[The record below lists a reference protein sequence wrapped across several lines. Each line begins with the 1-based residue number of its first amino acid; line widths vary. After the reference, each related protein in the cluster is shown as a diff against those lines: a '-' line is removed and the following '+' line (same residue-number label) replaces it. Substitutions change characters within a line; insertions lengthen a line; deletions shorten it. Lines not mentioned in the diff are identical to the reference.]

1 MFSIFQFQK
10 IANLIHLIVMS
21 EEKKDNLQ
29 DAEGK
34 EKELVD
40 AQNKVDSNSTDEVS
54 ENIDLV
60 EKDNVDET
68 NESNAEKANNDAS
81 ENDDDPLNE
90 IDESNAEDAEDEG
103 HKDRHEI
110 PMLDYHA
117 LSMEKLVDEL
127 NKLVKNEKVQ
137 AIKNHVEGIKYEFDL
152 KFQELIEQKKEDFI
166 ENGGNEIDFKY
177 SSPVKSDFNN
187 IYSEYRDK
195 RNQYYKNLEHSLK
208 ENLKIRLDIIDELK
222 GLINVEENIN
232 DTYKH
237 FKELQEKWR
246 NAGPIPRVNYNNVW
260 RTYHHH
266 VEIFYDFLDLNRD
279 LRDLDFK
286 HNLQEK
292 EKIVAEAQKLVNET
306 DINKAFREL
315 QILHKVWKEDI
326 GPVGREFREEIWNR
340 FSEATKAIHQKRQ
353 HYFKNIDQVYE
364 NNLVVKQEIIHKIK
378 EIAEQKVTSHSNW
391 QKLIKEVESLR
402 EDFFNA
408 GKVPYK
414 VNEATWASFK
424 EAVRLF
430 NKNKNAFY
438 KNLKKDQ
445 HSNLE
450 KKIEL
455 VKLAESLKD
464 SDDWDTTTPIMKKIQ
479 NDWKSIGHVP
489 RKNSD
494 KIWNEF
500 KSACNHYFDKLH
512 AQRNQENKG
521 EFEAFE
527 KKKAF
532 LDNLKGFVLSDNK
545 EKDLEQIKQFISEWK
560 SIGRV
565 PFNKKNIESK
575 FNKILDALF
584 KKMDLDP
591 QQAEL
596 IKYGNKLE
604 QLSNSDNDTLIN
616 NERVFIRRK
625 IDEVK
630 SEIRQ
635 LENNLQFFNAD
646 ENNPIVKEVV
656 KNIDK
661 HKKSLDLWKA
671 KLKELRN
678 MNS

>member
-1 MFSIFQFQK
+1 
-10 IANLIHLIVMS
+10 MS